1 MANPTYWLIF
11 EAVFL
16 AVILGVWLAV
26 VFVGKDK

>member
-1 MANPTYWLIF
+1 MANPTNWLIF

-16 AVILGVWLAV
+16 AVMLAAWLAV